1 MVPRES
7 LTSRGK
13 ADLPIARER
22 LEIERVLVAEHRVEA
37 RRTHPRRGSD
47 LVQGGTGIAR
57 PPECFRRPLQGRL
70 RVVGRWPSPARRA
83 RFALFPCHIVRI
95 PVATFHTYICMDRYK
110 NQGRALDHHVGAQYL

>member
-22 LEIERVLVAEHRVEA
+22 LKIERVLVAEHRVEA
-37 RRTHPRRGSD
+37 RRIHPGCGSD

-57 PPECFRRPLQGRL
+57 PPERLRCPLQGGL
-70 RVVGRWPSPARRA
+70 CVVGRWPSPARRA
-83 RFALFPCHIVRI
+83 RFALFPCHIVRT
-95 PVATFHTYICMDRYK
+95 PVALFHTYICMDRYN
-110 NQGRALDHHVGAQYL
+110 NQGS